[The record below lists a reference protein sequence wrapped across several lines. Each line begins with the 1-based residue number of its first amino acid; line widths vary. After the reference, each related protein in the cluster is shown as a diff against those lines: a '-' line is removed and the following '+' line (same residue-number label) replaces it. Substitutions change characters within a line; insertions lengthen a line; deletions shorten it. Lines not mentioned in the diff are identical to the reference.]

1 MLLLIQSC
9 KKEQVRLDEKFV
21 NLFIELNLA
30 TLGNSQNQERA
41 AKVRKAI
48 LKSYNVK
55 ASDFSKQLEI
65 LKSNPEIWKDFQ
77 EKVIANLEKIE
88 KKHKGE

>member
-1 MLLLIQSC
+1 MESC
-9 KKEQVRLDEKFV
+9 KKEKVRLDEKFV

-30 TLGNSQNQERA
+30 TLGNSQNQEKA
-41 AKVRKAI
+41 AKVRNVI
-48 LKSYNVK
+48 LKNYNVK
-55 ASDFSKQLEI
+55 ASDFSKQLKI

-77 EKVIANLEKIE
+77 EKVIENLEKME